1 MREYQRRLRESYITT
16 LNYLELESIRG
27 GGVNGSI
34 RGFDCIKLYISL
46 ELSWLF
52 PALDTKLSFA
62 LSSLL
67 AVTTLAVTQAFKTQL
82 AESKSMTIVG
92 GGVGSIFFLF
102 LITAI
107 GNGESLMFGKGF
119 ELQFVPEGKA
129 TSQQSS

>member
-1 MREYQRRLRESYITT
+1 M
-16 LNYLELESIRG
+16 
-27 GGVNGSI
+27 
-34 RGFDCIKLYISL
+34 
-46 ELSWLF
+46 
-52 PALDTKLSFA
+52 PLDTKLSFA

-119 ELQFVPEGKA
+119 ELQFVPEVVFALAVSCAVAGSIHRVSITCCLA
-129 TSQQSS
+129 FSLTILYFMNIISQQVHAVPEVPVKQSSKKRR